1 MEKLITRCVENKRAG
16 YRPVILTL
24 ESKVIAAR
32 QMADNVG
39 MSEQIAVQQLKPSSA
54 TTLKKLLSM
63 MAIKSV
69 KVSQGL
75 FGHTTPASMLSR

>member
-1 MEKLITRCVENKRAG
+1 MEKLISRCVENKRAG

-39 MSEQIAVQQLKPSSA
+39 MSEQIAVGQPKLSSV
-54 TTLKKLLSM
+54 TILKKLLSM
-63 MAIKSV
+63 TAIKSV
-69 KVSQGL
+69 RVSQD
-75 FGHTTPASMLSR
+75 